1 MTFQRF
7 VVVRQEEGVS
17 RSKIG
22 ASALSQPS
30 NQTNDTLITLFAFDE
45 GWAVVVF
52 VAIRN
57 GINREA

>member
-1 MTFQRF
+1 M
-7 VVVRQEEGVS
+7 G

-30 NQTNDTLITLFAFDE
+30 DQADDTLITLLAFDE

-52 VAIRN
+52 VRIRN
-57 GINREA
+57 AVDWEAGVVWSGV